1 MFMQHKLRTI
11 CIIPARGGSKGL
23 IGKNLKV
30 FNGKP
35 LIAWPIIAAKSCE
48 KIDTVIVTTDSEE
61 IATQAKLFGANV
73 PELRPSNLAQD
84 NTTTE
89 ATLKDAL
96 NKFEKITNQHFD
108 ICVFLT
114 CTDIFRDTGWITS
127 AIEKLESDADLES
140 VFVAYPTHKNFW
152 QQDGNGTF
160 KRVLKKMEVYSSRQE
175 KEPIYREDTG
185 LACASRA
192 HLWRNGKRIG
202 DKVDLIVNDN
212 FETSIDIHNE
222 FDFFLAEKALEYLK
236 KNNPEKVK
244 LFL

>member
-1 MFMQHKLRTI
+1 MKLKTI

-23 IGKNLKV
+23 LGKNLRI

-35 LIAWPIIAAKSCE
+35 LIAWPIIAAKTCK
-48 KIDTVIVTTDSEE
+48 KIDTVVVTTDSEE
-61 IATQAKLFGANV
+61 IAAQAKLFGASV
-73 PELRPSNLAQD
+73 PSLRPSSLAQD
-84 NTTTE
+84 NSTTE

-96 NKFEKITNQHFD
+96 DRFEKQTNQYFD

-114 CTDIFRDTGWITS
+114 CTDIFRDTDWITI
-127 AIEKLESDADLES
+127 AIEKLENTKDLES
-140 VFVAYPTHKNFW
+140 VFAANPTHKNFW
-152 QQDGNGTF
+152 QKGHGGKF
-160 KRVLKKMEVYSSRQE
+160 KRVLKKMEVYTSRQE

-192 HLWRNGKRIG
+192 YLWRKGKRIG
-202 DKVDLIVNDN
+202 NNVDIIVNDN

>member
-1 MFMQHKLRTI
+1 MKKKLKTL

-35 LIAWPIIAAKSCE
+35 LIAWPIIAAKSCK
-48 KIDTVIVTTDSEE
+48 KIDTVIVTTDSKE
-61 IATQAKLFGANV
+61 IATQARLFGAIV
-73 PELRPSNLAQD
+73 PGLRPSSLAKD
-84 NTTTE
+84 HSTTE

-96 NKFEKITNQHFD
+96 DKFEKLTSQHFD

-114 CTDIFRDTGWITS
+114 CTDIFRDVDWIS
-127 AIEKLESDADLES
+127 NAIEKLESNTALES
-140 VFVAYPTHKNFW
+140 VFVANPTHKNFW
-152 QQDGNGTF
+152 HKRKDG
-160 KRVLKKMEVYSSRQE
+160 KYERVLKKMEVYSNRQE
-175 KEPIYREDTG
+175 KEPIFREDTG

-192 HLWRNGKRIG
+192 YLWRDGKRIG
-202 DKVDLIVNDN
+202 NNVDFVINDN
-212 FETSIDIHNE
+212 FETSIDIHND

-236 KNNPEKVK
+236 ENQPEKVK

>member
-1 MFMQHKLRTI
+1 MQKKLKTI

-23 IGKNLKV
+23 PGKNLRL

-35 LIAWPIIAAKSCE
+35 LIAWPIIAASRCKDV
-48 KIDTVIVTTDSEE
+48 DTVLVTTDNEK
-61 IATQAKLFGANV
+61 IATQAKLYGAAV
-73 PELRPSNLAQD
+73 PALRPHNLSQD
-84 NTTTE
+84 NSTTE

-96 NKFEKITNQHFD
+96 YKFETLTNQFFD

-114 CTDIFRDTGWITS
+114 CTDIFRDTDWITR
-127 AIEKLESDADLES
+127 AIEKLKNNTGIDS
-140 VFVAYPTHKNFW
+140 VFSASPTHKNFW
-152 QQDGNGTF
+152 HKDKDGKL
-160 KRVLKKMEVYSSRQE
+160 KRVLKKMEVYSNRQE

-185 LACASRA
+185 LACASRSY
-192 HLWRNGKRIG
+192 LWRNGKRIG
-202 DKVDLIVNDN
+202 NNVEIIINDN

-222 FDFFLAEKALEYLK
+222 FDFFMAERALEYLK